1 MKKQAFLT
9 WTFILITGFAFQ
21 TLAQTGTESLLKTKT
36 RSNQSNDRSVAQ
48 NDESRTIK
56 VKSTSSGV
64 EITFMQAV
72 VSPRDAASG
81 QATGKRQHKPYVI
94 SKNYDKSSPQLAK
107 SGGGAGKVS
116 VSDLSITVTSKGRTQ
131 KLAVVNGTATLPEDC
146 DDDDC
151 DLVVSWSWGQTNSGS
166 VSRYEVPVKLTLQDG
181 VCIAIK
187 EKATA
192 ASGN

>member
-1 MKKQAFLT
+1 MKKQTIFLLC
-9 WTFILITGFAFQ
+9 ILLVGFFQ
-21 TLAQTGTESLLKTKT
+21 LSKAQNAAEAVLKTKT
-36 RSNQSNDRSVAQ
+36 KSNQSNDRSSMQ

-81 QATGKRQHKPYVI
+81 QATGKRQHKPYTI

-116 VSDLSITVTSKGRTQ
+116 VSDLSIMVTSKGRTQ
-131 KLAVVNGTATLPEDC
+131 KLALINGTATLPDDC

-166 VSRYEVPVKLTLQDG
+166 MSRYEVPVKLTLQDG